1 MPELLALSTSKITS
15 TALQRRATSS
25 VAWIYLREDRL
36 VAEMVLPGDPRRREG
51 VPEDELPRHE
61 AGDRSAAAAAA
72 GIRRWQG
79 RQRLLRARAA
89 QAVRRR
95 GAEAGAGRRG
105 GAERG
110 EGGRG
115 GGRVREGPGCRRGGA
130 RVARRRDGGVHGVQ
144 GGAERL
150 LACPGAAA
158 PRAARQLRAPRLR
171 PDRHDRQL
179 RPGPARGRR
188 RPGGRR
194 GAAPRRRLLPGRQ
207 AGPLRV
213 THSGSIGTGCW

>member
-1 MPELLALSTSKITS
+1 MAGSSTSPPSSGSSGYVVTEIESPSLDTS
-15 TALQRRATSS
+15 THVAIGS
-25 VAWIYLREDRL
+25 VHA
-36 VAEMVLPGDPRRREG
+36 
-51 VPEDELPRHE
+51 
-61 AGDRSAAAAAA
+61 
-72 GIRRWQG
+72 
-79 RQRLLRARAA
+79 
-89 QAVRRR
+89 AVRRR